1 MVVQTTQMLATLN
14 TIVTYLTPLA
24 KELHIANTI
33 CLSTAKRQT
42 EAVEL
47 AKDSNLMIVVGS
59 KKSANTTHLAEILQN
74 ITQTIH
80 IENDSE
86 LENYKNIIE
95 NSAEIAITA
104 GASTP
109 QEIIENVINKLRKGE

>member
-1 MVVQTTQMLATLN
+1 MTMQT
-14 TIVTYLTPLA
+14 